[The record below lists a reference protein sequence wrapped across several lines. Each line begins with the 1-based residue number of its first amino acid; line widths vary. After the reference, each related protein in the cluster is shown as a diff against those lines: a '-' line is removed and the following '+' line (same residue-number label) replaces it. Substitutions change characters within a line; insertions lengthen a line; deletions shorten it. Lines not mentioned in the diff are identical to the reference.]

1 MLCNMRG
8 DQKSIG
14 NSQLTAIS
22 YRLIHD
28 EQFAII
34 VVESIK
40 KEKKRDVLT
49 RLPPDRYQL
58 A

>member
-1 MLCNMRG
+1 MLCNVRNCQL
-8 DQKSIG
+8 DW
-14 NSQLTAIS
+14 QLTAIS

-28 EQFAII
+28 EQFAIMVI
-34 VVESIK
+34 EGIK
-40 KEKKRDVLT
+40 KEKKGDVLT